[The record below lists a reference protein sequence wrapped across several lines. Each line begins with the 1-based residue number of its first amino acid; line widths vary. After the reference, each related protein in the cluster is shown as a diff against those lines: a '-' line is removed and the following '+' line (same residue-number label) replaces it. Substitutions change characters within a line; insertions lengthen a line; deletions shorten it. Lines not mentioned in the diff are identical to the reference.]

1 MAILWDT
8 ERLTIRDWVPEADAE
23 QAFEIYGDPKVMRF
37 VGNGKTQESVETQ
50 QTALDELV
58 ARYAALNNGT
68 GSWAIVEKSTGAIVG
83 AVLLKQL
90 PDNQGQL
97 TQDYEV
103 GWHLR
108 QASWG
113 KGYATE
119 AARAAIAYGF
129 KELKLPVIYAVAYA
143 ENLASFRVTQRLGM
157 KPLGS
162 TNQYYGVEVE
172 LFELRAEQFYGS
184 ETVNSAK

>member
-1 MAILWDT
+1 MAILWET
-8 ERLTIRDWVPEADAE
+8 GRLIIREWVHEADAE
-23 QAFEIYGDPKVMRF
+23 QAFQIYGDPTVMRF
-37 VGNGKTQESVETQ
+37 VGSGKTQESVATQ
-50 QTALDELV
+50 RAALESIV
-58 ARYAALNNGT
+58 SRYADLNNGT
-68 GSWAIVEKSTGAIVG
+68 GHWAIEEKATGAIVG

-108 QASWG
+108 QVSWG

-119 AARAAIAYGF
+119 AAQAAIAYGF
-129 KELKLPVIYAVAYA
+129 KELNLPVIYAVANA
-143 ENLASFRVTQRLGM
+143 ENLASIRVTQRLGM

-172 LFELRAEQFYGS
+172 LFELRAEQFHGS
-184 ETVNSAK
+184 ET